1 MPVSET
7 RIAARDKQG
16 VEVYYQHSTIPT
28 AENLAA
34 YERHCPGA
42 AGIMLQMAQDDQK
55 EQWRL
60 SHSESTK
67 RFIMRLA
74 GLWHCRRDLPLACY
88 LRNVSHR
95 TRIPNHGVCVRSPVA
110 CDVDWIHRER
120 KILKVNPT
128 PHSGYVDELA

>member
-67 RFIMRLA
+67 RFIMRLV
-74 GLWHCRRDLPLACY
+74 GLCIAAVICLSLVICGTY
-88 LRNVSHR
+88 LIAHGYQITGFVSVLLSLV
-95 TRIPNHGVCVRSPVA
+95 TLIGSIANGKSS
-110 CDVDWIHRER
+110 
-120 KILKVNPT
+120 K
-128 PHSGYVDELA
+128 